1 MKNKILYI
9 LLVVVAIAIGC
20 KKTDFSNESNGEAL
34 GDFAITAPSNNA
46 IIVLNSATP
55 NNKLTFTWS
64 AAKPGVSTAPTYK
77 FVAALKT
84 GSIDAPII
92 ELASDANG
100 TATTLT
106 LTHKQ
111 LDDALKAKSIADGIK
126 TDLIWAVKATNGD
139 VTVTTSPALNIA
151 ITRMGDGV
159 SNFLLYGP
167 VSSSTPV
174 VINPNSTT
182 DFINFKWQ
190 KSFAGVV
197 ANATKYVIKFVAKG
211 GDFSTPL
218 FTYTSANSGLDS
230 ALAIG
235 YKDISDKLTAAGFT
249 DQATPV
255 ALQWTVEATSGNFK
269 KTADYVNDLVI
280 TREVKMFLVGGD
292 TPAGWTA
299 ESALQMIPDQSNPG
313 TFYIY
318 VKLTAGSG
326 GFKFLNQQQ
335 WPGGSLNAADWGM
348 KPGSPGDAVVDGESN
363 IEVYGA
369 TGVYRVTFDQKNLKY
384 YVQADHGRM
393 GAVGGATVAGW
404 DPPAIFP
411 SQALGFVNTNKFL
424 GLVTLKAGEEWKL
437 IDGNAWGNGSIS
449 GSRDY
454 GKGATAGSMLEANE
468 SNFTGVATTGLKR
481 IIWDGTD
488 IKNLK
493 YSVTDGSVFLVG
505 NATAG
510 GWDNSASN
518 NALPAMTYEGNGKW
532 TVTTNLTVGEFK
544 FIVTKGS
551 WDFDYGGSD
560 GKISNGGANLAI
572 TTAGNYTVKIDE
584 YNQTYTVTKN

>member
-1 MKNKILYI
+1 MKSKILYI
-9 LLVVVAIAIGC
+9 LLAVVAIAIGC

-34 GDFAITAPSNNA
+34 GGFAITAPSNNA
-46 IIVLNSATP
+46 MIVLNSATP

-100 TATTLT
+100 TSTTLT

-139 VTVTTSPALNIA
+139 VTITTSPALNIA

-182 DFINFKWQ
+182 DFLNFKWQ
-190 KSFAGVV
+190 KSFAGVA

-211 GDFSTPL
+211 GDFSSPL

-235 YKDISDKLTAAGFT
+235 YKNISDKLTAAGFT

-299 ESALQMIPDQSNPG
+299 ESALQMIPDASNPG

-363 IEVYGA
+363 IETYGA
-369 TGVYRVTFDQKNLKY
+369 SGVYRITFDQKNLKY

-393 GAVGGATVAGW
+393 GAVGGATAAGW
-404 DPPAIFP
+404 DPPTIFP

-424 GLVTLKAGEEWKL
+424 GLVSLTSGQEWKL

-468 SNFTGVATTGLKR
+468 SNFAHTGTTGLKR

-532 TVTTNLTVGEFK
+532 TVTANLTVGEFK

-551 WDFDYGGSD
+551 WDFDYGGSA

>member
-1 MKNKILYI
+1 
-9 LLVVVAIAIGC
+9 
-20 KKTDFSNESNGEAL
+20 
-34 GDFAITAPSNNA
+34 
-46 IIVLNSATP
+46 
-55 NNKLTFTWS
+55 
-64 AAKPGVSTAPTYK
+64 VSTAPIYK

-92 ELASDANG
+92 ELASDNNG
-100 TATTLT
+100 TATALT

-111 LDDALKAKSIADGIK
+111 LDDALKAKAIADGVK

-139 VTVTTSPALNIA
+139 VTVTTSPALAIA

-167 VSSSTPV
+167 VSSNTPM

-182 DFINFKWQ
+182 DFMNFKWQ
-190 KSFAGVV
+190 KSFAGV
-197 ANATKYVIKFVAKG
+197 ATNATKYVIKFVAKG
-211 GDFSTPL
+211 GDFSSPL

-235 YKDISDKLTAAGFT
+235 YKDISDKLTTAGFT

-299 ESALQMIPDQSNPG
+299 ESAIQMIPDASNPG
-313 TFYIY
+313 TFYLY
-318 VKLTAGSG
+318 VKLNAGNG

-363 IEVYGA
+363 IENYGVS
-369 TGVYRVTFDQKNLKY
+369 GVYRVTFDQKNLKY
-384 YVQADHGRM
+384 HVQADHGRM
-393 GAVGGATVAGW
+393 AAVGSGTVAGW
-404 DPPAIFP
+404 DPPSIFP

-437 IDGNAWGNGSIS
+437 IDGNAWGNGTIA

-454 GKGATAGSMLEANE
+454 GKGVTAGSMLEANE
-468 SNFTGVATTGLKR
+468 SNFAGVTTTGLKR

-510 GWDNSASN
+510 GWDNSATN

-532 TVTTNLTVGEFK
+532 TVTTNLT
-544 FIVTKGS
+544 
-551 WDFDYGGSD
+551 
-560 GKISNGGANLAI
+560 
-572 TTAGNYTVKIDE
+572 
-584 YNQTYTVTKN
+584 

>member
-1 MKNKILYI
+1 
-9 LLVVVAIAIGC
+9 
-20 KKTDFSNESNGEAL
+20 
-34 GDFAITAPSNNA
+34 
-46 IIVLNSATP
+46 
-55 NNKLTFTWS
+55 
-64 AAKPGVSTAPTYK
+64 
-77 FVAALKT
+77 
-84 GSIDAPII
+84 
-92 ELASDANG
+92 
-100 TATTLT
+100 
-106 LTHKQ
+106 
-111 LDDALKAKSIADGIK
+111 
-126 TDLIWAVKATNGD
+126 
-139 VTVTTSPALNIA
+139 
-151 ITRMGDGV
+151 
-159 SNFLLYGP
+159 
-167 VSSSTPV
+167 
-174 VINPNSTT
+174 
-182 DFINFKWQ
+182 
-190 KSFAGVV
+190 
-197 ANATKYVIKFVAKG
+197 
-211 GDFSTPL
+211 
-218 FTYTSANSGLDS
+218 
-230 ALAIG
+230 
-235 YKDISDKLTAAGFT
+235 
-249 DQATPV
+249 
-255 ALQWTVEATSGNFK
+255 
-269 KTADYVNDLVI
+269 
-280 TREVKMFLVGGD
+280 
-292 TPAGWTA
+292 
-299 ESALQMIPDQSNPG
+299 

-348 KPGSPGDAVVDGESN
+348 KPGSPGDAVFDGESN

-454 GKGATAGSMLEANE
+454 GKGTTAGSMLEANE
-468 SNFTGVATTGLKR
+468 GNFTGVTTTGLKR

-532 TVTTNLTVGEFK
+532 TVTANLTVGEFK